1 MRAQTY
7 CKVNEVKKEMLFRN
21 YRCCCYDCIGKD
33 DVIDQMLQKMSSL
46 VTRKTWQILQQILLL
61 QDNLYH
67 DALWYNQRHQGVYVI
82 ISQTTGTLNCTTF
95 DLRVDS

>member
-21 YRCCCYDCIGKD
+21 YRCCYDCVGKD

-46 VTRKTWQILQQILLL
+46 VTRKT
-61 QDNLYH
+61 
-67 DALWYNQRHQGVYVI
+67 
-82 ISQTTGTLNCTTF
+82 
-95 DLRVDS
+95 